1 VLTPEKPIVLVMNNL
16 ESFRT
21 AFDAVKPREGVVP
34 DGTSLWFRPLWRNG
48 QITVEFAPLPSP
60 VENEPLGDWTR
71 RWIDAYLAK
80 LEAAM
85 RGSPENL
92 GLFSGIWGNVNR
104 TVLRLRQVREAR
116 RELGKTG
123 SQN

>member
-1 VLTPEKPIVLVMNNL
+1 M
-16 ESFRT
+16 
-21 AFDAVKPREGVVP
+21 
-34 DGTSLWFRPLWRNG
+34 
-48 QITVEFAPLPSP
+48 EFAPLPNP
-60 VENEPLGDWTR
+60 TEKEPLEDWTR

-104 TVLRLRQVREAR
+104 TILRQREVREAR
-116 RELGKTG
+116 RALGKAEP
-123 SQN
+123 QN